1 MPTPSCTVVV
11 SPVIPFNPAQAN
23 VFTITNLARLLLP
36 NLLLACLLLPS
47 ISFAADPIG
56 NDEVLRQQQREKALQ
71 QKLEQKPNVNLEQ
84 KPDVKLDTPVASET
98 AERIPPNE
106 APCFT
111 IKQIVLTGDAASQFT
126 WAIKA
131 ADSVSANASYF
142 GLNGKDDPAIGQ
154 CLGAAGINIAM
165 KRIQNAIIA
174 RGFVTTRVLAAPQ
187 DLKTGT
193 LTLTLIPGRI
203 HAIRFAPDTSRRATS
218 WNAVPATVGDIL
230 NLRDIEQALENFK
243 RVPTADAD
251 IQITPA
257 EADTRNVQ
265 STEQNNGQDNAQTKS
280 LLAGESDLVISWK
293 QRTPPLRISL
303 SADDAGTKSTGRY
316 QGGITLSGDDL
327 LMLNDL
333 FYASFNHDLGGGNSN
348 QYGTKG
354 YNLHY
359 SLPIGYWQLAA
370 NDSQSNYHQTIA
382 GINQDFISSGESHN
396 SSVRLSRV
404 VWRDTTRKISL
415 GAGAW
420 LRTSNSFIDDTEIAI
435 QRRRTAGWQLDASDR
450 EFIGKATLDV
460 NLAYKR
466 GTGAFDALRAPEEA
480 SGTGTSRMKLWSA
493 DAQLNVPFTLANQRL
508 RYNLSTRAQWNDT
521 PLVPQDRF
529 AIAGRYTVR
538 GFDGEQILSA
548 ERGFLVRNDLG
559 WTPSDWNQE
568 FYLGVDYGEV
578 AGLSADLLLGKQLA
592 GVVIGLRGGYKIIS
606 YDVFIG
612 QPISK
617 PDGFR
622 TAPTTAGFNLNL
634 SY

>member
-1 MPTPSCTVVV
+1 MQNQSRTVAV
-11 SPVIPFNPAQAN
+11 SPLIPFNPTHTN
-23 VFTITNLARLLLP
+23 LFTITNLARLLLISV
-36 NLLLACLLLPS
+36 LLAVLILPS

-56 NDEVLRQQQREKALQ
+56 NDEVLRQQQRERALQ
-71 QKLEQKPNVNLEQ
+71 QKLEQKPNV
-84 KPDVKLDTPVASET
+84 KLDAPVASET
-98 AERIPPNE
+98 AERIPDNE
-106 APCFT
+106 APCFN
-111 IKQIVLTGDAASQFT
+111 IKQILLTGDAASQFT

-131 ADSVSANASYF
+131 ADTSSVNVSYF
-142 GLNGKDDPAIGQ
+142 GINPKDDPAIGQ
-154 CLGAAGINIAM
+154 CLGTQGINIAM

-203 HAIRFAPDTSRRATS
+203 HAIHFAPDTSRRATS
-218 WNAVPATVGDIL
+218 WNALPAKVGDIL

-257 EADTRNVQ
+257 EMDANNVQ
-265 STEQNNGQDNAQTKS
+265 STASNTGQNTAQS
-280 LLAGESDLVISWK
+280 RELLAGESDLVISWK
-293 QRTPPLRISL
+293 QRTPPFRISL
-303 SADDAGTKSTGRY
+303 SVDDAGTKSTGHY

-348 QYGTKG
+348 NYGTKG

-382 GINQDFISSGESHN
+382 GINQDFISSGDSHN

-404 VWRDTTRKISL
+404 VWRDATRKVTL

-420 LRTSNSFIDDTEIAI
+420 LRTSNSFIDDTEINI
-435 QRRRTAGWQLDASDR
+435 QRRHTAGWQFDASDR
-450 EFIGKATLDV
+450 EFIGNVTFDV
-460 NLAYKR
+460 NLGYKR
-466 GTGAFDALRAPEEA
+466 GTGAFSALPAPEEA

-493 DAQLNVPFTLANQRL
+493 DAQLNVPFTIANQRL
-508 RYNLSTRAQWNDT
+508 RYNLSTHGQWNDT

-568 FYLGVDYGEV
+568 LYLGVDYGEV

-592 GVVIGLRGGYKIIS
+592 GAVVGLRGGYKVIS

-612 QPISK
+612 QPLSK
-617 PDGFR
+617 PDGFK

>member
-1 MPTPSCTVVV
+1 MQNSSSTAAVWPL
-11 SPVIPFNPAQAN
+11 IAFNPTHAN
-23 VFTITNLARLLLP
+23 LFTIINLARLLLISILLVALISP
-36 NLLLACLLLPS
+36 N

-71 QKLEQKPNVNLEQ
+71 QQLEQKPNVR
-84 KPDVKLDTPVASET
+84 LDAPSSAE
-98 AERIPPNE
+98 AIERIPQNE
-106 APCFT
+106 KPCFT
-111 IKQIVLTGDAASQFT
+111 IKQIVLTGDAANQFS

-131 ADSVSANASYF
+131 ADSLSANASYF
-142 GLNGKDDPAIGQ
+142 GLNAKDDPALGQ
-154 CLGAAGINIAM
+154 CLGSAGINIAM

-187 DLKTGT
+187 DLNTGR

-203 HAIRFAPDTSRRATS
+203 HAIHFAPETSRRATS

-257 EADTRNVQ
+257 QTDTDA
-265 STEQNNGQDNAQTKS
+265 EQNNVQNKELQ
-280 LLAGESDLVISWK
+280 AGESDLVISWK
-293 QRTPPLRISL
+293 QRTPPFRISL

-333 FYASFNHDLGGGNSN
+333 FYASFNHDLGGGNSSN
-348 QYGTKG
+348 YGTKG

-370 NDSQSNYHQTIA
+370 NDSQSNYYQTIA
-382 GINQDFISSGESHN
+382 GINQDFISSGKSHN

-404 VWRDTTRKISL
+404 VWRDAVRKVTL

-420 LRTSNSFIDDTEIAI
+420 LRTSSSFIDDTEINI
-435 QRRRTAGWQLDASDR
+435 QHRRTAGWQLDVSDR

-466 GTGAFDALRAPEEA
+466 GTGAFNALVAPEQA
-480 SGTGTSRMKLWSA
+480 SGTGTSRMQLWSA
-493 DAQLNVPFTLANQRL
+493 DAQLNVPFSLANQHL
-508 RYNLSTRAQWNDT
+508 RYNLNTRAQWNDT

-568 FYLGVDYGEV
+568 FYLGVDYGAV
-578 AGLSADLLLGKQLA
+578 SGQSANFLLGKALA
-592 GVVIGLRGGYKIIS
+592 GAVIGLRGGYKIMS

-617 PDGFR
+617 PDGFK
-622 TAPTTAGFNLNL
+622 TAPTTAGFNLNI

>member
-1 MPTPSCTVVV
+1 MQNPSHRIAAW
-11 SPVIPFNPAQAN
+11 SFNSLKLAHS
-23 VFTITNLARLLLP
+23 NLTRLRLSSLLLTS
-36 NLLLACLLLPS
+36 LLLAGLSLPS
-47 ISFAADPIG
+47 LSFAADPIG
-56 NDEVLRQQQREKALQ
+56 NDEVLRQQQRERALQ
-71 QKLEQKPNVNLEQ
+71 EKLEQKPH
-84 KPDVKLDTPVASET
+84 VKLDVPAN
-98 AERIPPNE
+98 AEAITRIPHDE
-106 APCFT
+106 TPCFT
-111 IKQIVLTGDAASQFT
+111 IKHIVLTGDAATQFS

-131 ADSVSANASYF
+131 ADSLAANASYI
-142 GLNGKDDPAIGQ
+142 GINTKDDPATGQ
-154 CLGAAGINIAM
+154 CLGTQGINIAM

-187 DLKTGT
+187 DLNTGT

-203 HAIRFAPDTSRRATS
+203 HAIRFASDTSRRATS
-218 WNAVPATVGDIL
+218 WNAVPAKVGDIL
-230 NLRDIEQALENFK
+230 NLRAIEQALENFK

-257 EADTRNVQ
+257 EADNSTTLNTVQ
-265 STEQNNGQDNAQTKS
+265 NKELQ
-280 LLAGESDLVISWK
+280 AGESDLVISWK
-293 QRTPPLRISL
+293 QRLPPFRISL

-333 FYASFNHDLGGGNSN
+333 FYASFNHDLGGGNSSD
-348 QYGTKG
+348 YGTKG

-359 SLPIGYWQLAA
+359 SLPIGYWQLAT

-382 GINQDFISSGESHN
+382 GINQDFISSGKSHN
-396 SSVRLSRV
+396 SSVHLTRV
-404 VWRDTTRKISL
+404 VWRDATRKITL

-420 LRTSNSFIDDTEIAI
+420 LRTSNSFIDDTEIDI

-450 EFIGKATLDV
+450 EFIGNATFDV

-466 GTGAFDALRAPEEA
+466 GTGAFAALTAPEQA
-480 SGTGTSRMKLWSA
+480 SGTGTSRMQLWSA
-493 DAQLNVPFTLANQRL
+493 DAQLNVPFSLANQRL
-508 RYNLSTRAQWNDT
+508 RYNLNTRAQWNDT

-568 FYLGVDYGEV
+568 FYFGVDYGAV
-578 AGLSADLLLGKQLA
+578 SGQSANLLLGKQLA
-592 GVVIGLRGGYKIIS
+592 GAVLGLRGGYKVIS

-617 PDGFR
+617 PDDFK
-622 TAPTTAGFNLNL
+622 TAPTTAGFNVNL
-634 SY
+634 TY